1 MTTNGTIVNKNLLLL
16 LKQFKDIHL
25 GVSIDATDKL
35 NQYIRGNNTPI
46 QKLFENTI
54 EFLTLQNIK
63 YFFISNIIMIY
74 NTFDNQNLKA
84 ACKVG
89 LNFEPNYDDK
99 FLFNPMHLKSH
110 ILPKNMKEMIKTDW
124 IKKSIIKNE
133 SDSHLISKWRTWT
146 QQLDSIRNESLVK
159 IEPLF
164 SELYYG

>member
-1 MTTNGTIVNKNLLLL
+1 
-16 LKQFKDIHL
+16 
-25 GVSIDATDKL
+25 
-35 NQYIRGNNTPI
+35 
-46 QKLFENTI
+46 
-54 EFLTLQNIK
+54 
-63 YFFISNIIMIY
+63 
-74 NTFDNQNLKA
+74 
-84 ACKVG
+84 
-89 LNFEPNYDDK
+89 
-99 FLFNPMHLKSH
+99 MHLKSH